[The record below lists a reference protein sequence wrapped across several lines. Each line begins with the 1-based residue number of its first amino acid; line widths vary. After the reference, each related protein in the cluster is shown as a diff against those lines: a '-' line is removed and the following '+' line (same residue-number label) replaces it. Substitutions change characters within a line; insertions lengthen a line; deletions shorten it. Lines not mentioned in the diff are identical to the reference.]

1 LSGDPSTAAAESEC
15 EVPTFVRASTAIA
28 VRGGRPARRILPAM
42 TSAPSAPIAAGERE
56 HAVDVLRGLALL
68 GIVVVN
74 MEYYAQPVLSG
85 WLEAAGGLD
94 GAARWLSIA
103 VFQAKSYLVF
113 SVLFG
118 YGLGIQ
124 LARSAAAGSPL
135 GRRYARRLVGLFLLG
150 TLHGVLLFAGDILMA
165 YAVLGALLWPL
176 RRTGDREL
184 LFIAGALAVLS
195 ALGAILIG
203 LTTAIEGGP
212 AVGVPDTSAAV
223 RGIAEGAIGE
233 QIAQRVADLGYAQL
247 IVFLLQGPMVAAAF
261 LVGLLLARRGL
272 LANPAAHRAALRRM
286 LRVCLPI
293 GVVGS
298 TLGATLIVV
307 VGGAAG
313 GAGLALQLLVAPFSS
328 LGYMAGVALLVAS
341 GRLTRPLARVA
352 AAGRMS
358 LTVYL
363 GESIVAMLLFTGVG
377 LGLYGQVGPA
387 LGLAIAV
394 ATWLGFL
401 VFAALWWRAFRFGP
415 FEWLLRSFTY
425 WRLQP
430 LRRAP

>member
-1 LSGDPSTAAAESEC
+1 MPV
-15 EVPTFVRASTAIA
+15 VP
-28 VRGGRPARRILPAM
+28 PAPLAPA
-42 TSAPSAPIAAGERE
+42 ERE

-74 MEYYAQPVLSG
+74 MEYYAQPFLSG
-85 WLEAAGGLD
+85 WTEATDGLD
-94 GAARWLSIA
+94 GAAYWLSIA

-113 SVLFG
+113 SLLFG

-124 LARSAAAGSPL
+124 LARSAASGSPL

-150 TLHGVLLFAGDILMA
+150 TLHGALLFAGDILMA

-176 RRTGDREL
+176 RRLAGREL
-184 LFIAGALAVLS
+184 LFVAGGLAALS
-195 ALGAILIG
+195 ALGAIG
-203 LTTAIEGGP
+203 LGAVTALGGGP
-212 AVGVPDTSAAV
+212 AADLPETSAAV
-223 RGIAEGAIGE
+223 RAIAEGAFGE
-233 QIAQRVADLGYAQL
+233 QIAQRVSDLGYAQV
-247 IVFLLQGPMVAAAF
+247 IVFLVQGPMVAAAF

-272 LANPAAHRAALRRM
+272 LADPAAHRDALRRM
-286 LRVCLPI
+286 LRICLPV
-293 GVVGS
+293 GLVGS
-298 TLGATLIVV
+298 AVAATLIVV
-307 VGGAAG
+307 VGGAPA
-313 GAGLALQLLVAPFSS
+313 GAGLALQFLVAPFSS
-328 LGYMAGVALLVAS
+328 LGYVAGIALLVAS
-341 GRLTRPLARVA
+341 GRLVRPLARVA

-363 GESIVAMLLFTGVG
+363 GESIVAVLLFSG
-377 LGLYGQVGPA
+377 LGFGLYGRVGPA

-394 ATWLGFL
+394 AVWLGFL